1 MLMARRKYQHSIF
14 YNAYHNGLS
23 YKDAYTYTSIYLSA
37 NMYKPR
43 IRLRPGEELTMKKWL
58 KWQDE
63 PERFGM
69 HFHPL
74 HLAALMAV
82 DIGIAM
88 RDTVCALADPDERE
102 LIKLSLMRDLR
113 RCRRPFYYAREVER
127 RRALA
132 VERRKITRRRT
143 TAPMPT
149 PEKILAAWNERKTS
163 REAMIRLG
171 GMLEDLECYVDSCLK
186 FDDFGFVA
194 GRNGGIRGWLKEY
207 LPELSAKYKTL
218 MRYKALAKRVRQVA
232 EAKDPTP
239 ISQVLEEKK
248 HKVIQAI
255 LADEKPVFSQVFEM
269 LEHILS
275 PERVF
280 LDPPKKRTRKKRKR
294 K

>member
-1 MLMARRKYQHSIF
+1 MAKKYEHSA
-14 YNAYHNGLS
+14 YYYAYHYGWTHS
-23 YKDAYTYTSIYLSA
+23 DARTFAGQYLDMHTYR
-37 NMYKPR
+37 PR
-43 IRLRPGEELTMKKWL
+43 LRLRPGEEWSYEKWE
-58 KWQDE
+58 KWRNSPKELDST
-63 PERFGM
+63 FN
-69 HFHPL
+69 PL
-74 HLAALMAV
+74 VLLVLAAA
-82 DIGIAM
+82 DIGFAM
-88 RDTVCALADPDERE
+88 RDTVAKFADPVERDRMKRE
-102 LIKLSLMRDLR
+102 LMRDLR
-113 RCRRPFYYAREVER
+113 RIRRPFYYEQEVEHR
-127 RRALA
+127 RKLAIARRAI
-132 VERRKITRRRT
+132 KRRRT

-149 PEKILAAWNERKTS
+149 PEDILKAWNERKTS

-239 ISQVLEEKK
+239 VSQVLEEKK

-269 LEHILS
+269 LENILS

>member
-1 MLMARRKYQHSIF
+1 
-14 YNAYHNGLS
+14 
-23 YKDAYTYTSIYLSA
+23 
-37 NMYKPR
+37 
-43 IRLRPGEELTMKKWL
+43 
-58 KWQDE
+58 
-63 PERFGM
+63 
-69 HFHPL
+69 
-74 HLAALMAV
+74 
-82 DIGIAM
+82 
-88 RDTVCALADPDERE
+88 
-102 LIKLSLMRDLR
+102 
-113 RCRRPFYYAREVER
+113 
-127 RRALA
+127 
-132 VERRKITRRRT
+132 
-143 TAPMPT
+143 MPT
-149 PEKILAAWNERKTS
+149 PEDILKAWNERKTS

-239 ISQVLEEKK
+239 VSQVLEEKK

-269 LEHILS
+269 LENILS